1 MPPNRQETCVY
12 LSSSSTAFVGTLFS
26 TTRNRLARSRR
37 TLLPA
42 APRLWS
48 SRKPARGPAAA
59 QGGRPTKLSGCSAA
73 GLSPLRGRPWRAW
86 SGRKP
91 AREPAAAQGGRPTK
105 LSGCSAAGLSLLRDR
120 DGRRALCRASLLPPP
135 FCRARGAPGP
145 LQDSSSESSG
155 RSFWLFPASG
165 DWNRVVPLFG

>member
-12 LSSSSTAFVGTLFS
+12 LSSSSTTLVGTLFS

-48 SRKPARGPAAA
+48 TQKPARGPAAP

-91 AREPAAAQGGRPTK
+91 AREPAAAQGATPP
-105 LSGCSAAGLSLLRDR
+105 SLPDAPQQGFRFFEIGMDDEHSVERRSCLR
-120 DGRRALCRASLLPPP
+120 
-135 FCRARGAPGP
+135 
-145 LQDSSSESSG
+145 
-155 RSFWLFPASG
+155 
-165 DWNRVVPLFG
+165 